1 MVAIAVV
8 IARFSHPTSLRGVT
22 TRVRFAPAPTGFLHV
37 GSARSALF
45 NWLYAQSTGGEMI
58 LRIEDTDAALRKP
71 EFIDAIVK
79 PLQTLGITWD
89 EGPYYQSQRKQF
101 HVDAVEKLVAS
112 GHAYYCNLTRDEAD
126 ALAKEAGLPNGYH
139 GWSRDKGIEDGPD
152 CVVRFR
158 TPDEGEVVIHD
169 VIRGEVKFQN
179 VELEDFVIRRS
190 DGSPTFL
197 VANAV
202 DDADMSIS
210 HVVRGEDLLN
220 TTPKVMLLWE
230 ALDFGETPRYAHLP
244 LLVNEQRKKLSKRRD
259 DVSLMD
265 FLSKGY
271 LPEAMVNH
279 LALLGWGP
287 PDEKEIRPISEIID
301 LFKLENVNK
310 GSAFF
315 DVTKL
320 NHINGEYIR
329 AMPVEEFIE
338 MSEPFVYGVDT
349 EISWEKAAYKPE
361 VFELVAGDVQQR
373 VSTFAEVPH
382 YIGWLFTNEVEYDL
396 DSKAWK
402 KAMVK
407 GKKIPE
413 ILDGIAEAFADVE
426 WTAEAMNAAVAEV
439 GDRLEARSQVPA
451 RVAITGTN
459 AGIPLWDAAATVDRE
474 IILGRI
480 AAARALL

>member
-1 MVAIAVV
+1 M
-8 IARFSHPTSLRGVT
+8 T

-45 NWLYAQSTGGEMI
+45 NWLYAKSTGGEMI

-89 EGPYYQSQRKQF
+89 EGPYYQSQRQQF
-101 HVDAVEKLVAS
+101 HVDAVEKLVET
-112 GHAYYCNLTRDEAD
+112 GHAYFCNLTRDEAD
-126 ALAKEAGLPNGYH
+126 ALAKEAGLPAGYH

-152 CVVRFR
+152 CVVRFC

-169 VIRGEVKFQN
+169 VIRGEVRFKN
-179 VELEDFVIRRS
+179 AELEDFVIRRS

-210 HVVRGEDLLN
+210 HVIRGEDLLN
-220 TTPKVMLLWE
+220 TTPKIMLLWD
-230 ALDFGETPRYAHLP
+230 ALDFGEKPTYAHLP

-265 FLSKGY
+265 FLSSGY

-287 PDEKEIRPISEIID
+287 PDDKEIRPISEIVE

-329 AMPVEEFIE
+329 ALPVEEFIE
-338 MSEPFVYGVDT
+338 MAQPFVYGVDA
-349 EISWEKAAYKPE
+349 EIGWDTTAYKPE
-361 VFELVAGDVQQR
+361 VFEMVAGDVQQR
-373 VSTFAEVPH
+373 VDTFSDVPH
-382 YIGWLFTNEVEYDL
+382 YIGWLFSDEVEYDVE
-396 DSKAWK
+396 SKGWK

-407 GKKIPE
+407 GKMIPE
-413 ILDGIAEAFADVE
+413 ILDGIAEAFVDVE
-426 WTAEAMNAAVAEV
+426 WTAEAMNAAVAGV
-439 GDRLEARSQVPA
+439 GDALEARSQVPA

-459 AGIPLWDAAATVDRE
+459 AGIPLWDAAATIDRDVV
-474 IILGRI
+474 LRRI

>member
-1 MVAIAVV
+1 
-8 IARFSHPTSLRGVT
+8 
-22 TRVRFAPAPTGFLHV
+22 
-37 GSARSALF
+37 
-45 NWLYAQSTGGEMI
+45 MI

-89 EGPYYQSQRKQF
+89 EGPYYQSQRRQF
-101 HVDAVEKLVAS
+101 HVEAVEQLVDS
-112 GHAYYCNLTRDEAD
+112 GHAYFCNLTRDQAD
-126 ALAKEAGLPNGYH
+126 ELAKEAGLPAGYH

-158 TPDEGEVVIHD
+158 TPDEGEVVIDD
-169 VIRGEVKFQN
+169 VIRGEVRFKCA
-179 VELEDFVIRRS
+179 ELEDFVIRRS

-210 HVVRGEDLLN
+210 HVIRGEDLLN
-220 TTPKVMLLWE
+220 TTPKIMLIWD
-230 ALDFGETPRYAHLP
+230 ALDLGEKPTYAHLP

-265 FLSKGY
+265 FLSGGY
-271 LPEAMVNH
+271 LPAAMVNH

-287 PDEKEIRPISEIID
+287 PDDVEIRPISEIVD

-320 NHINGEYIR
+320 NHINGAYIR
-329 AMPVEEFIE
+329 ALPTETFIE
-338 MSEPFVYGVDT
+338 MAEPFVYGVDT
-349 EISWEKAAYKPE
+349 EIDWETTDYKPE
-361 VFELVAGDVQQR
+361 VFEMVAPDVQQR
-373 VSTFAEVPH
+373 VSTFDEIPRF
-382 YIGWLFTNEVEYDL
+382 IGWLFTDAVSYDTE
-396 DSKAWK
+396 SKGWN
-402 KAMVK
+402 KAMRK
-407 GKKIPE
+407 GKRVPE
-413 ILDGIAEAFADVE
+413 ILDAMAEAFADVE
-426 WTAEAMNAAVAEV
+426 WTAEAMNSAVAAIGDNLEV
-439 GDRLEARSQVPA
+439 RSQVPA

-459 AGIPLWDAAATVDRE
+459 AGIPLWDAAATLDRDVV
-474 IILGRI
+474 LRRLS
-480 AAARALL
+480 AARQLL

>member
-1 MVAIAVV
+1 M
-8 IARFSHPTSLRGVT
+8 T

-45 NWLYAQSTGGEMI
+45 NWLYAKSTGGEMI

-79 PLQTLGITWD
+79 PLETLGITWD
-89 EGPYYQSQRKQF
+89 EGPYYQSQRSQF
-101 HVDAVEKLVAS
+101 HVDAVNQLVES
-112 GHAYYCNLTRDEAD
+112 GHAYFCNLTRDQAD
-126 ALAKEAGLPNGYH
+126 ELAKEAGLPAGYH
-139 GWSRDKGIEDGPD
+139 GWSRDANIEDGPD

-158 TPDEGEVVIHD
+158 TPDDGEIVVDD
-169 VIRGEVKFQN
+169 VIRGQVAFSCS
-179 VELEDFVIRRS
+179 ELEDFVIRRS

-202 DDADMSIS
+202 DDADMSIT

-220 TTPKVMLLWE
+220 TTPKVMLLWD
-230 ALDFGETPRYAHLP
+230 ALDLDEKPTYAHLP

-265 FLSKGY
+265 FLRQGY

-287 PDEKEIRPISEIID
+287 PDDVEIRPISEIIE

-315 DVTKL
+315 DIAKL

-329 AMPVEEFIE
+329 ELPVETFIE
-338 MSEPFVYGVDT
+338 MAEPFVYGLDA
-349 EISWEKAAYKPE
+349 EISWNPSDYDPE
-361 VFELVAGDVQQR
+361 VFAMVAGDVQQR
-373 VSTFAEVPH
+373 VENFTQIPH
-382 YIGWLFTNEVEYDL
+382 FVQWLFTTEVEFDTE
-396 DSKAWK
+396 SKGFK
-402 KAMVK
+402 KSIIK
-407 GKKIPE
+407 GKQVPE
-413 ILDGIAEAFADVE
+413 ILDAMHERFATVE
-426 WTAEAMNAAVAEV
+426 WNAEAMNAEV
-439 GDRLEARSQVPA
+439 SAIGDELGARSQVPA

-459 AGIPLWDAAATVDRE
+459 AGIPLWDAAATLDRQVV
-474 IILGRI
+474 LDRI
-480 AAARALL
+480 AALRALL

>member
-1 MVAIAVV
+1 
-8 IARFSHPTSLRGVT
+8 
-22 TRVRFAPAPTGFLHV
+22 
-37 GSARSALF
+37 
-45 NWLYAQSTGGEMI
+45 MI

-89 EGPYYQSQRKQF
+89 EGPYYQSQRQQF

-112 GHAYYCNLTRDEAD
+112 GHAYFCNLTRDEAD
-126 ALAKEAGLPNGYH
+126 VLAKEAGLPAGYH

-169 VIRGEVKFQN
+169 VIRGEVRFKN
-179 VELEDFVIRRS
+179 AELEDFVIRRS

-210 HVVRGEDLLN
+210 HVIRGEDLLN
-220 TTPKVMLLWE
+220 TTPKIMLLWD
-230 ALDFGETPRYAHLP
+230 ALDFGEKPTYAHLP

-265 FLSKGY
+265 FLSSGY

-287 PDEKEIRPISEIID
+287 PDDKEIRPIGEIIE

-329 AMPVEEFIE
+329 ALPVEEFIE
-338 MSEPFVYGVDT
+338 MAQPFVYGVDA
-349 EISWEKAAYKPE
+349 EIGWDTAAYKPE
-361 VFELVAGDVQQR
+361 VFEMVAGDVQQR
-373 VSTFAEVPH
+373 VDTFSDIPH
-382 YIGWLFTNEVEYDL
+382 YIGWLFSDEVGYDVE
-396 DSKAWK
+396 SKGWK

-407 GKKIPE
+407 GKMIPE
-413 ILDGIAEAFADVE
+413 ILDGIAEAFVDVE
-426 WTAEAMNAAVAEV
+426 WTAEAMNAAVAGV
-439 GDRLEARSQVPA
+439 GDALEARSQVPA

-459 AGIPLWDAAATVDRE
+459 AGIPLWDAAATIDRDVV
-474 IILGRI
+474 LRRI

>member
-1 MVAIAVV
+1 
-8 IARFSHPTSLRGVT
+8 
-22 TRVRFAPAPTGFLHV
+22 
-37 GSARSALF
+37 
-45 NWLYAQSTGGEMI
+45 MI

-101 HVDAVEKLVAS
+101 HVDAVEQLVAS
-112 GHAYYCNLTRDEAD
+112 GNAYFCNLTRDEAD
-126 ALAKEAGLPNGYH
+126 ALAKEAGLPGGYH

-158 TPDEGEVVIHD
+158 TPDEGEIVIDD
-169 VIRGEVKFQN
+169 VIRGEVRFN
-179 VELEDFVIRRS
+179 TAELEDFVIRRS

-210 HVVRGEDLLN
+210 HVIRGEDLLN
-220 TTPKVMLLWE
+220 TTPKVMLLWD
-230 ALDFGETPRYAHLP
+230 ALDLGEKPTYAHLP

-287 PDEKEIRPISEIID
+287 PDEKEIRPISEIIE

-329 AMPVEEFIE
+329 ALPVETFIE
-338 MSEPFVYGVDT
+338 MAEPFVYGVDT
-349 EISWEKAAYKPE
+349 EITWDKDNYKPE
-361 VFELVAGDVQQR
+361 VFEMVAGDVQQR
-373 VSTFAEVPH
+373 VSTFSEIPH
-382 YIGWLFTNEVEYDL
+382 FISWLFTDAVEYDTE
-396 DSKAWK
+396 SKGWNKGLRKAK
-402 KAMVK
+402 KA
-407 GKKIPE
+407 PE
-413 ILDGIAEAFADVE
+413 ILDGIAEAFADVQ
-426 WTAEAMNAAVAEV
+426 WTGEAMNAAVSEV
-439 GDRLEARSQVPA
+439 GDRLEVRSQVPA
-451 RVAITGTN
+451 RIAITGTN
-459 AGIPLWDAAATVDRE
+459 AGIPLWDAAATLDRDVV
-474 IILGRI
+474 LRRL

>member
-1 MVAIAVV
+1 MN
-8 IARFSHPTSLRGVT
+8 

-89 EGPYYQSQRKQF
+89 EGPYYQSQRQQF
-101 HVDAVEKLVAS
+101 HVEAVERLVES
-112 GHAYYCNLTRDEAD
+112 GNAYFCNLTRDQAD
-126 ALAKEAGLPNGYH
+126 ELAKEAGLPAGYH
-139 GWSRDKGIEDGPD
+139 GWSRDKGLPDGPD
-152 CVVRFR
+152 CVVRFK
-158 TPDEGEVVIHD
+158 TPDEGEIVIHD
-169 VIRGEVKFQN
+169 VIRGEVSFN
-179 VELEDFVIRRS
+179 CADLEDFVIRRS

-202 DDADMSIS
+202 DDADMNIT
-210 HVVRGEDLLN
+210 HVIRGEDLLN
-220 TTPKVMLLWE
+220 TTPKVMLLWD
-230 ALDFGETPRYAHLP
+230 ALDFGEGPTYAHLP

-265 FLSKGY
+265 FLAQGY

-287 PDEKEIRPISEIID
+287 PDEKEIRPISEIVD

-329 AMPVEEFIE
+329 ALPVETFIE
-338 MSEPFVYGVDT
+338 MAEPFVYGVDT
-349 EISWEKAAYKPE
+349 EISWDKDHYDPE
-361 VFELVAGDVQQR
+361 VFAMVAGDVQQR
-373 VSTFAEVPH
+373 VDTFSDIPKFIAW
-382 YIGWLFTNEVEYDL
+382 IFAKDVEFDVE
-396 DSKAWK
+396 SKGFK
-402 KAMVK
+402 KAIIK
-407 GKKIPE
+407 GKMIPE
-413 ILDGIAEAFADVE
+413 ILDAMAERFANVE
-426 WTAEAMNAAVAEV
+426 WNAEAMNAEV
-439 GDRLEARSQVPA
+439 SAIGDELGARSQVPA

-459 AGIPLWDAAATVDRE
+459 AGIPLWDAAATLDRE
-474 IILGRI
+474 VVLARI
-480 AAARALL
+480 AKLRALV

>member
-1 MVAIAVV
+1 
-8 IARFSHPTSLRGVT
+8 
-22 TRVRFAPAPTGFLHV
+22 
-37 GSARSALF
+37 
-45 NWLYAQSTGGEMI
+45 MI

-101 HVDAVEKLVAS
+101 HVEAVEKLVEN

-126 ALAKEAGLPNGYH
+126 ALAAEAGLPAGYH

-158 TPDEGEVVIHD
+158 TPDEGEVVIND
-169 VIRGEVKFQN
+169 LIRGEVRFQCS
-179 VELEDFVIRRS
+179 ELEDFVIRRS

-202 DDADMSIS
+202 DDADMSIT
-210 HVVRGEDLLN
+210 HVIRGEDLLN
-220 TTPKVMLLWE
+220 TTPKVMLLWD
-230 ALDFGETPRYAHLP
+230 ALDLEDKPEYAHLP

-265 FLSKGY
+265 FLSQGY
-271 LPEAMVNH
+271 LPAAMVNH

-287 PDEKEIRPISEIID
+287 PDEKEIRPIDEIIE

-315 DVTKL
+315 DTVKL
-320 NHINGEYIR
+320 DHINGEYIR
-329 AMPVEEFIE
+329 ALPVDDFVTLA
-338 MSEPFVYGVDT
+338 EPFVYGLDT
-349 EISWEKAAYKPE
+349 EVPWTREQYRPE
-361 VFELVAGDVQQR
+361 VFAFIAHEVQQR
-373 VSTFAEVPH
+373 VNVLHEIPKF
-382 YIGWLFTNEVEYDL
+382 IDWLFVDDVTYDER
-396 DSKAWK
+396 AWK
-402 KAMVK
+402 KAMEK
-407 GKKIPE
+407 GKQVPE
-413 ILDGIAEAFADVE
+413 ILDGIIERFADVE
-426 WTAEAMNAAVAEV
+426 WTAEALNGAVGAV
-439 GDRLEARSQVPA
+439 GDELGARSQVPA

-459 AGIPLWDAAATVDRE
+459 AGIPMWDAVSMLDRE
-474 IILGRI
+474 VVLSRLRQ
-480 AAARALL
+480 ARSKL